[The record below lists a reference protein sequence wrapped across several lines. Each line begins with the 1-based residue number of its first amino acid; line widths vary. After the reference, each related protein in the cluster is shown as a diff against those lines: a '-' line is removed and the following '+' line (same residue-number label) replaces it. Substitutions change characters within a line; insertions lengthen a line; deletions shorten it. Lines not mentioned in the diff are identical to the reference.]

1 MKIFK
6 NKTFL
11 LLVSIFTIFSL
22 ILTITYNTIIYN
34 REKNLIRDEINTIS
48 NTHQRFPS
56 NIQGMKKL
64 LFMNI
69 EAYVVTFD
77 MKGNISNINSYSES
91 EIDEENIKEL
101 VKNIKLEKLD
111 KIDNLYFSKYI
122 YSVNRNRNL
131 IIINNTKGKTYL
143 ITSLLISLLL
153 FSIYEIIIIY
163 LSGYLTNWLIKP
175 IEESFEK
182 QKQFTSDASH
192 ELKTPLAIIMASVE
206 TLENNPEEKKWLEN
220 IKEETNNMN
229 KLVSNLLELSKTE
242 NIENKEIYTEINLSK
257 LIENKALSFESVMF
271 ENKVELNLDI
281 EKEINFQCDQDRIK
295 ELLSILLDNAIKHS
309 VNNSKITV
317 TLFKEKDIINLWIKN
332 KGESIPK
339 EEREK
344 IFERFYRID
353 KSRNRNTNRYGLGL
367 SIAKNIVNNHNGEI
381 HVDCSHGY
389 TTFKVIFKQNCK

>member
-1 MKIFK
+1 
-6 NKTFL
+6 
-11 LLVSIFTIFSL
+11 
-22 ILTITYNTIIYN
+22 
-34 REKNLIRDEINTIS
+34 
-48 NTHQRFPS
+48 
-56 NIQGMKKL
+56 
-64 LFMNI
+64 
-69 EAYVVTFD
+69 
-77 MKGNISNINSYSES
+77 
-91 EIDEENIKEL
+91 
-101 VKNIKLEKLD
+101 
-111 KIDNLYFSKYI
+111 
-122 YSVNRNRNL
+122 
-131 IIINNTKGKTYL
+131 
-143 ITSLLISLLL
+143 
-153 FSIYEIIIIY
+153 
-163 LSGYLTNWLIKP
+163 
-175 IEESFEK
+175 
-182 QKQFTSDASH
+182 
-192 ELKTPLAIIMASVE
+192 MASVE

-257 LIENKALSFESVMF
+257 LIENKSLSFESVMF